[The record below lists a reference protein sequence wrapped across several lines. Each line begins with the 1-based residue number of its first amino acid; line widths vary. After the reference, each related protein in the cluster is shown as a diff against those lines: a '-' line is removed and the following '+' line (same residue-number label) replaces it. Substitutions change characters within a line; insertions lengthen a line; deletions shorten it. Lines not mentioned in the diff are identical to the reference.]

1 MGDHY
6 WRLFSY
12 EYMTDVE
19 PWQQL
24 LGRGLSLLT
33 AAEALKAIK
42 IVIGVSLTATS
53 VPAP

>member
-12 EYMTDVE
+12 EYLTDLE

-24 LGRGLSLLT
+24 LGRGLSLIT
-33 AAEALKAIK
+33 AAEALKAFK
-42 IVIGVSLTATS
+42 IVIGVSLTSTS
-53 VPAP
+53 VLAP